1 MIAVHHVQKIVGHST
16 ALDIESLTVE
26 AGKIA
31 AIVGPAG
38 SGKAALLSL
47 LTGQSRPTAG
57 SVRVAGLDPA
67 SEQDR
72 LSGRLGVLFAENSLY
87 DRLSA
92 KANLEF
98 HCRLRRLPTSRAH
111 DVLAQVGLSDHG
123 TMPAGRLPPGLA
135 RRLAFGCAILHRP
148 PVLVLVEPFAGC
160 EPASRD
166 LLTRLIRQLAD
177 QGSAALILA
186 REAFGLAGLCDAVYS
201 MENGRIVG
209 SYSPFHDQQHE
220 LPFRVPARLED
231 QVALVNPADILY
243 ASAEAG
249 QVLLHTADGEL
260 PTHFTLTE
268 LEQRLA
274 QRGFFRAHRAY
285 LVNLQRV
292 KSIIPYTRD
301 SFTLIL
307 DDAGRT
313 EIPLSKAS
321 ARELRE
327 LLGY

>member
-1 MIAVHHVQKIVGHST
+1 MIAIDHVQKTVGHST
-16 ALDIESLTVE
+16 VLDIESLTVE
-26 AGKIA
+26 AGRVA
-31 AIVGPAG
+31 AVIGPAG
-38 SGKAALLSL
+38 SGKALLLSL
-47 LTGQSRPTAG
+47 LTGQSQPTAG
-57 SVRVAGLDPA
+57 TVRVAGLDPA
-67 SEQDR
+67 QEQER
-72 LSGRLGVLFAENSLY
+72 LPGRVGVLFAENSLY

-92 KANLEF
+92 TANLEF
-98 HCRLRRLPTSRAH
+98 HCRLRRLPTSRAR
-111 DVLAQVGLSDHG
+111 DVLVQVGLTDHG
-123 TMPAGRLPPGLA
+123 TMPAGRLPHGLA

-148 PVLVLVEPFAGC
+148 PVLLLAEPFAGC
-160 EPASRD
+160 EPASRE
-166 LLTRLIRQLAD
+166 LITRLIRQLAD
-177 QGSAALILA
+177 QGSTALILA
-186 REAFGLAGLCDAVYS
+186 REAFGLAGLCDAIYS
-201 MENGRIVG
+201 IENGRIVG

-220 LPFRVPARLED
+220 VPFKVPARLED

-243 ASAEAG
+243 ASTEGG
-249 QVLLHTADGEL
+249 QILLHTIDSDL
-260 PTHFTLTE
+260 PTQFTLTD

-307 DDAGRT
+307 DDADHT